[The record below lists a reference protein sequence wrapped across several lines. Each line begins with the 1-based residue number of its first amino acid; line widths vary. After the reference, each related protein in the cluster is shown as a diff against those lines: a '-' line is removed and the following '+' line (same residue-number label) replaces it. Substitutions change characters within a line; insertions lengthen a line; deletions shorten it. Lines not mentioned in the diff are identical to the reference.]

1 VRRTAVD
8 GIPGAALFELDRHPD
23 DRGSF
28 TEVFRAGD
36 LGGGFVQANHSKTRA
51 GVLRGLHFHV
61 RQSDAWYVV
70 AGEAEVGLA
79 DLRRGRDGLTTAV
92 VPLNGDDPR
101 VLLIPPGVAHGF
113 AAKTDVDLLY
123 WVDQYY
129 DGSDEHTVAWDEPS
143 VAVPWTVSSPL
154 LSPRDAGALP
164 LDWEAVGSLLGASP

>member
-1 VRRTAVD
+1 MNRQEVD
-8 GIPGAALFELDRHPD
+8 GIEGAVLFVLDRHPD
-23 DRGSF
+23 ERGSF
-28 TEVFRAGD
+28 TEVFRESD

-79 DLRRGRDGLTTAV
+79 DLRRGAAGVRTAV
-92 VPLNGDDPR
+92 VPLSGDAPR

-123 WVDQYY
+123 WVDRYY
-129 DGSDEHTVAWDEPS
+129 DGSDEHTVAWDEPAVGVAWS
-143 VAVPWTVSSPL
+143 VDRPL
-154 LSPRDAGALP
+154 LSPRDSSAPP
-164 LDWEAVGSLLGASP
+164 LDWHAVAALLDTAP